1 MTDAPRK
8 GDVFPM
14 KPSRLIASALLL
26 AAAATLAPGRMSAQ
40 SAPVAKVQALC
51 DALISAMRLGPE
63 VGFAGRR
70 QLLEPEIRRALDLP
84 LMTRL
89 VLGPPWRT
97 LTPDLQ
103 RQLVEAFSDYS
114 ISTYANRFNGYSG
127 EQFSVDPAPARLESG
142 DVIVHT
148 RLATK
153 DPDPVKLDY
162 LMRANGGDWKII
174 DVYLSGT
181 ISELAAR
188 RSEFTSVLRQGGP
201 AALVAMLKKKAADL
215 SG

>member
-1 MTDAPRK
+1 
-8 GDVFPM
+8 M
-14 KPSRLIASALLL
+14 KLGRTIAFGVML
-26 AAAATLAPGRMSAQ
+26 AAGTALAPGQSPAQ
-40 SAPVAKVQALC
+40 PTAVATIQALC
-51 DALISAMRLGPE
+51 DSLLSAMKQGSAL
-63 VGFAGRR
+63 GFAGRR

-84 LMTRL
+84 FMTRL

-103 RQLVEAFSDYS
+103 GQLVDAFSAYS
-114 ISTYANRFNGYSG
+114 ISTYANQFSGYSG
-127 EQFSVDPAPARLESG
+127 ERFAVDPAPTSLANG

-148 RLATK
+148 KLFTK

-162 LMRANGGDWKII
+162 LMRQRDGGWKVI

-181 ISELAAR
+181 ISQMAAR
-188 RSEFTSVLRQGGP
+188 RSEYSTVLRDGG
-201 AALVAMLKKKAADL
+201 AAELVDLLKKKAADL

>member
-1 MTDAPRK
+1 M
-8 GDVFPM
+8 
-14 KPSRLIASALLL
+14 ALALVAAAL
-26 AAAATLAPGRMSAQ
+26 AAAPSGAQAQAAPAATPTAT
-40 SAPVAKVQALC
+40 VQALC
-51 DALISAMRLGPE
+51 DALISAMKQGPAL
-63 VGFAGRR
+63 GFAGRR
-70 QLLEPEIRRALDLP
+70 QLLEPEIRRAIDLP

-103 RQLVEAFSDYS
+103 RQLVDAFSDYS
-114 ISTYANRFNGYSG
+114 ISTYANRFSGYSG
-127 EQFSVDPAPARLESG
+127 EQFSVDPAPTRLESG

-148 RLATK
+148 KLVTK
-153 DPDPVKLDY
+153 DPEPVRLDY
-162 LMRANGGDWKII
+162 LMRSSGGAWKII

-188 RSEFTSVLRQGGP
+188 RSEFSAVLRQGGA
-201 AALVAMLKKKAADL
+201 AALVETLRKKAAEL

>member
-1 MTDAPRK
+1 MTDGPLSC
-8 GDVFPM
+8 DVFPM
-14 KPSRLIASALLL
+14 KPSRPFAFALML
-26 AAAATLAPGRMSAQ
+26 AAAAAPIRAPAQ
-40 SAPVAKVQALC
+40 STPTATVQALC
-51 DALISAMRLGPE
+51 DALISAMKQGPALGF
-63 VGFAGRR
+63 VGRR
-70 QLLEPEIRRALDLP
+70 QLLEPEIRRAIDLP

-103 RQLVEAFSDYS
+103 RQLVDAFSDYS
-114 ISTYANRFNGYSG
+114 ISTYANRFSGYSG
-127 EQFSVDPAPARLESG
+127 EQFSVDPAPTRLESG

-148 RLATK
+148 KLATK
-153 DPDPVKLDY
+153 DPEPVRLDY
-162 LMRANGGDWKII
+162 LMRSSGGAWKII

-188 RSEFTSVLRQGGP
+188 RSEFSAVLRQGGA
-201 AALVAMLKKKAADL
+201 AALVETLRKKAAEL

>member
-1 MTDAPRK
+1 
-8 GDVFPM
+8 M
-14 KPSRLIASALLL
+14 KLSRSIAFALMVAAL
-26 AAAATLAPGRMSAQ
+26 AAAPSGAQAQAVPAPTPTAT
-40 SAPVAKVQALC
+40 VQALC
-51 DALISAMRLGPE
+51 DALISAMKQGPALG
-63 VGFAGRR
+63 FSGRR
-70 QLLEPEIRRALDLP
+70 QLLEPEIRRAIDLP

-103 RQLVEAFSDYS
+103 RQLVDAFSDYS
-114 ISTYANRFNGYSG
+114 ISTYANRFSGFSG
-127 EQFSVDPAPARLESG
+127 EQFSVDPAPAHLENG

-148 RLATK
+148 KLVTK
-153 DPDPVKLDY
+153 DPEPVRLDY
-162 LMRANGGDWKII
+162 LMRSSGGTWKII

-188 RSEFTSVLRQGGP
+188 RSEFSAVLRQGGA
-201 AALVAMLKKKAADL
+201 AALVETLRKKAAEL

>member
-1 MTDAPRK
+1 
-8 GDVFPM
+8 M

-26 AAAATLAPGRMSAQ
+26 AAAAALVPGRMSAQ
-40 SAPVAKVQALC
+40 SEPVATVQALC
-51 DALISAMRLGPE
+51 DALISAMKQGPGA
-63 VGFAGRR
+63 GFAGRR

-97 LTPDLQ
+97 LAPDLQ

-127 EQFSVDPAPARLESG
+127 EQFSVDPAPTRLESG

-148 RLATK
+148 RLVTK
-153 DPDPVKLDY
+153 DPEPVKLDY
-162 LMRANGGDWKII
+162 LMRANGGSWKII

-201 AALVAMLKKKAADL
+201 AALIAMLKKKAADL

>member
-1 MTDAPRK
+1 M
-8 GDVFPM
+8 
-14 KPSRLIASALLL
+14 ALALVAAAL
-26 AAAATLAPGRMSAQ
+26 AAAPSGAQAQAAPAATPTAT
-40 SAPVAKVQALC
+40 VQALC
-51 DALISAMRLGPE
+51 DALISAMKQGPAL
-63 VGFAGRR
+63 GFAGRR
-70 QLLEPEIRRALDLP
+70 QLLEPEIRRAIDLP

-103 RQLVEAFSDYS
+103 RQLVDAFSDYS
-114 ISTYANRFNGYSG
+114 ISTYANRFSGYSG
-127 EQFSVDPAPARLESG
+127 EQFSVDPAPTRLESG

-148 RLATK
+148 KLATK
-153 DPDPVKLDY
+153 DPEPVRLDY
-162 LMRANGGDWKII
+162 LMRSSGGAWKII

-188 RSEFTSVLRQGGP
+188 RSEFSAVLRQGGA
-201 AALVAMLKKKAADL
+201 AALVETLRKKAAEL

>member
-1 MTDAPRK
+1 
-8 GDVFPM
+8 M
-14 KPSRLIASALLL
+14 KPSRSIALVMMAAAL
-26 AAAATLAPGRMSAQ
+26 AAAPSAARAQAAPTPTAT
-40 SAPVAKVQALC
+40 VQALC
-51 DALISAMRLGPE
+51 DALISAMKQGPAL
-63 VGFAGRR
+63 GFAGRR
-70 QLLEPEIRRALDLP
+70 QLLEPEIRRAIDLP

-103 RQLVEAFSDYS
+103 RQLVDAFSDYS
-114 ISTYANRFNGYSG
+114 ISTYANRFSGFSG
-127 EQFSVDPAPARLESG
+127 EQFSVDPAPTHLGSG

-148 RLATK
+148 KLVTK
-153 DPDPVKLDY
+153 DPEPVRLDY
-162 LMRANGGDWKII
+162 LMRSSGGTWKII

-188 RSEFTSVLRQGGP
+188 RSEFSAVLRQGGA
-201 AALVAMLKKKAADL
+201 AALVETLRKKAAEL

>member
-1 MTDAPRK
+1 M
-8 GDVFPM
+8 
-14 KPSRLIASALLL
+14 ALALVAAAL
-26 AAAATLAPGRMSAQ
+26 AAAPSGAQAQAAPAATPTAT
-40 SAPVAKVQALC
+40 VQALC
-51 DALISAMRLGPE
+51 DALISAMKQGPAL
-63 VGFAGRR
+63 GFAGRR
-70 QLLEPEIRRALDLP
+70 QLLEPEIRRAIDLP

-103 RQLVEAFSDYS
+103 RQLVDAFSDYS
-114 ISTYANRFNGYSG
+114 ISTYANRFSGYSG
-127 EQFSVDPAPARLESG
+127 EQFSVDPAPTRLESG

-148 RLATK
+148 KLVTK
-153 DPDPVKLDY
+153 DPDPVRLDY
-162 LMRANGGDWKII
+162 LMRSSGGAWKII

-188 RSEFTSVLRQGGP
+188 RSEFSAVLRQGGA
-201 AALVAMLKKKAADL
+201 AALVETLRKKAAEL

>member
-1 MTDAPRK
+1 
-8 GDVFPM
+8 M
-14 KPSRLIASALLL
+14 KPSRSIAFALMVAAL
-26 AAAATLAPGRMSAQ
+26 AAAPSGAQ
-40 SAPVAKVQALC
+40 AQAASAPTPAATVQALC
-51 DALISAMRLGPE
+51 DALISAMKQGPAL
-63 VGFAGRR
+63 GFAGRR
-70 QLLEPEIRRALDLP
+70 QLLEPEIRRAIDLP

-103 RQLVEAFSDYS
+103 RQLVDAFSDYS
-114 ISTYANRFNGYSG
+114 ISTYANRFSGFSG
-127 EQFSVDPAPARLESG
+127 EQFSVDPAPTHLENG

-148 RLATK
+148 KLVTK
-153 DPDPVKLDY
+153 DPEPVRLDY
-162 LMRANGGDWKII
+162 LMRSSGGGWKII

-188 RSEFTSVLRQGGP
+188 RSEFSAVLRQGGA
-201 AALVAMLKKKAADL
+201 AALVETLRKKAAEL

>member
-1 MTDAPRK
+1 M
-8 GDVFPM
+8 
-14 KPSRLIASALLL
+14 ALALVAAAL
-26 AAAATLAPGRMSAQ
+26 AAAPSGAQAQAAPAATPTAT
-40 SAPVAKVQALC
+40 VQALC
-51 DALISAMRLGPE
+51 DALISAMKQGPAL
-63 VGFAGRR
+63 GFAGRR
-70 QLLEPEIRRALDLP
+70 QLLEPEIRRAIDLP

-103 RQLVEAFSDYS
+103 RQLVDAFSDYS
-114 ISTYANRFNGYSG
+114 ISTYANRFSGYSG
-127 EQFSVDPAPARLESG
+127 EQFSVDPAPTHLESG

-148 RLATK
+148 KLVTK
-153 DPDPVKLDY
+153 DPEPVRLDY
-162 LMRANGGDWKII
+162 LMRSSGGAWKII

-188 RSEFTSVLRQGGP
+188 RSEFSAVLRQGGA
-201 AALVAMLKKKAADL
+201 AALVETLRKKAAEL